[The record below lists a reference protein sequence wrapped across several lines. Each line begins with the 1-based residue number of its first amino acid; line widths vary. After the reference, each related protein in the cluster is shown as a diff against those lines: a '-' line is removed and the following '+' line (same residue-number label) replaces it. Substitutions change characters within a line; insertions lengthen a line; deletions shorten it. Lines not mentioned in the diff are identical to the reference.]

1 MNHITN
7 LYQSFRHEALP
18 FGRAHAKKYVRQ
30 FLLLFLIGIAASWL
44 ASSFVPGKD
53 ANGVEIINFMSFLS
67 DILWVLVSA
76 ILTVISLQIYLDVNA
91 SKSVNFNYFKLDTRA
106 KRRTIGKWIWGYILY
121 VLIVMWWVW
130 VFTIP
135 WIWGYWVVRVI
146 GVLGVLIFIILWIY
160 FGIRLSFWEF
170 FLVDQ
175 KSTIK
180 ESLRASWDKTKWH
193 ERQLLWVWFLSL
205 GVMIL
210 WALALWIGLLRA
222 IPTIKIAYTH
232 LYKKLA
238 G

>member
-18 FGRAHAKKYVRQ
+18 FGRTHAKKYVRQ

-44 ASSFVPGKD
+44 ASSFSPGKD
-53 ANGVEIINFMSFLS
+53 ANGVEIVNFMSFLS
-67 DILWVLVSA
+67 DGLWVIVSA
-76 ILTVISLQIYLDVNA
+76 ILTVVSIQIYLDVNA
-91 SKSVNFNYFKLDTRA
+91 WKTVNFNHFKLDTKA
-106 KRRTIGKWIWGYILY
+106 KRRVIAKWIWGYVIY
-121 VLIVMWWVW
+121 TLIVM
-130 VFTIP
+130 
-135 WIWGYWVVRVI
+135 G
-146 GVLGVLIFIILWIY
+146 GLIILVIPGIY
-160 FGIRLSFWEF
+160 FAIRLSFWEF

-175 KSTIK
+175 KLTIK
-180 ESLRASWDKTKWH
+180 ESLRASWEKTKWH

-210 WALALWIGLLRA
+210 WALALFIWLLRA

-238 G
+238 A

>member
-44 ASSFVPGKD
+44 ASSFAPGKD
-53 ANGVEIINFMSFLS
+53 ANGVEIVNFMSFLS
-67 DILWVLVSA
+67 DGLWVIVSA
-76 ILTVISLQIYLDVNA
+76 ILTVVSIQIYLDVNA
-91 SKSVNFNYFKLDTRA
+91 WKTVNFNHFKLDTKA
-106 KRRTIGKWIWGYILY
+106 KRRVIAKWIWGYVLY
-121 VLIVMWWVW
+121 TLIVMGGLILLV
-130 VFTIP
+130 IP
-135 WIWGYWVVRVI
+135 G
-146 GVLGVLIFIILWIY
+146 IY
-160 FGIRLSFWEF
+160 FAIRLSFWEF

-175 KSTIK
+175 KLTIK

-210 WALALWIGLLRA
+210 WALALFIWLLRA

-238 G
+238 A

>member
-44 ASSFVPGKD
+44 ASSFAPWKD
-53 ANGVEIINFMSFLS
+53 ANWIEIVNFMSFLS
-67 DILWVLVSA
+67 DGLWVLVSA
-76 ILTVISLQIYLDVNA
+76 ILTVVSLQIYLDVNA
-91 SKSVNFNYFKLDTRA
+91 WKTVNFNHFKLDTKA
-106 KRRTIGKWIWGYILY
+106 KRRVIAKWIWGYVLY
-121 VLIVMWWVW
+121 TLIVMGGLILLI
-130 VFTIP
+130 IP
-135 WIWGYWVVRVI
+135 G
-146 GVLGVLIFIILWIY
+146 IY
-160 FGIRLSFWEF
+160 FAIRLSFWEF

-175 KSTIK
+175 KLTIK

-210 WALALWIGLLRA
+210 WVLALFIWLLRA

-238 G
+238 A